1 MRKTPGENEIIRVK
15 RPKRAKLTEE
25 EILKRMASFDERKEQ
40 IIAAVRKGKG

>member
-1 MRKTPGENEIIRVK
+1 MRKIVKESEIVQVK
-15 RPKRAKLTEE
+15 RPKTAALTEE